1 MCGIAAVFARSAD
14 APAVDRGA
22 LERCRDRM
30 APRGPDGKGIWI
42 SEDGRVGLAHRRLSI
57 LDLSEAGAQPM
68 ASADGR
74 LQIVFNG
81 EIYNF
86 RDLQKELEEKG
97 VRFRSKSDTE
107 VLLQLYAREG
117 AGMLARLRGMFALA
131 IWDGVKRELFLARDP
146 HGIKPLYTADD
157 GRTFRAASQVKAL
170 LAGGGIDIQPEPAGH
185 AGYFLW
191 GYVPEPYTLYRGIR
205 SLPAGSWMIVRENG
219 LETGRYWNWGSVL
232 REAEGDT
239 RRTDLRSLIGDSVRA
254 HLVSDVPVGIFLS
267 AGIDSNV
274 LAAHAAEAGGRLRS
288 LTLSFSEYVG
298 TERDEAPLAEKSAR
312 QLGLEHQTIRIE
324 RKEFEGQLERLL
336 EQMDQPT
343 NDGTNVYFVS
353 WAAHKAGMKV
363 ALSGLGGDE
372 LFGGYDSFW
381 QIPRSTAIL
390 GWSRWMPGAGPA
402 FRALTGPWLGAVTSP
417 KYAGLLDYGGTRGG
431 AYFLRRGMFMP
442 WELGGL
448 MDREMARQ
456 GIAELGISEN
466 LNLEVKGISSENGA
480 VCCLESVYYMRNQLL
495 RDADW
500 AGMAHS
506 LEIRVPLVDRVL
518 SEELAPAVCSSR
530 PPSKIDFA
538 GSSPNALLPELAD
551 RPKSGFQI
559 PVREWLAQ
567 SAGVQERGL
576 RGWVKFVYG
585 QFTGKN

>member
-1 MCGIAAVFARSAD
+1 MCGIAVTFARSAD

-22 LERCRDRM
+22 LERCRERM
-30 APRGPDGKGIWI
+30 APRGPDGSGTWI
-42 SEDGRVGLAHRRLSI
+42 STDGRIGLAHRRLSI

-86 RDLQKELEEKG
+86 RELQKQLEAQG
-97 VRFRSKSDTE
+97 VPFRSKSDTE

-117 AGMLARLRGMFALA
+117 AAMLGRLRGMFALA
-131 IWDGVKRELFLARDP
+131 IWDSVRRELFLARDP

-170 LAGGGIDIQPEPAGH
+170 LAGGGIDTRPEPAGH

-219 LETGRYWNWGSVL
+219 LETGKFWDWGTIL
-232 REAEGDT
+232 REAGKSDS
-239 RRTDLRSLIGDSVRA
+239 RDDLRTWVGDSVRA
-254 HLVSDVPVGIFLS
+254 HLVSDVPVGVFLS

-274 LAAHAAEAGGRLRS
+274 LAAHAARAGGRLRS
-288 LTLSFSEYVG
+288 LTLSFAEYAG
-298 TERDEAPLAEKSAR
+298 TERDEGPLAADSAR
-312 QLGLEHQTIRIE
+312 RLGLEHTDVRIE
-324 RKEFEGQLERLL
+324 RKEFEAQRDRLL
-336 EQMDQPT
+336 DQMDQPT

-353 WAAHKAGMKV
+353 WAAHRAGMKV

-372 LFGGYDSFW
+372 LFGGYASFQ
-381 QIPRSTAIL
+381 QIPHSTALL
-390 GWSRWMPGAGPA
+390 GWSRFVPGLGSA
-402 FRALTGPWLGAVTSP
+402 FRAVTRPFLGAVTSP
-417 KYAGLLDYGGTRGG
+417 KYAGLLEYGGTAGG
-431 AYFLRRGMFMP
+431 AYFLRRGLFMP
-442 WELGGL
+442 WELPGL
-448 MDREMARQ
+448 MDPEMARQ
-456 GIAELGISEN
+456 GMLELGIPESLDRALRGVTGGN
-466 LNLEVKGISSENGA
+466 AQVSYLET
-480 VCCLESVYYMRNQLL
+480 VYYMRNQLL

-518 SEELAPAVCSSR
+518 SEQLAPAIRSSR
-530 PPSKIDFA
+530 PPTKKDFA
-538 GSSPNALLPELAD
+538 ASAPQALPPEVVH

-559 PVREWLAQ
+559 PVREWLAE
-567 SAGVQERGL
+567 SVGVRERGI
-576 RGWVKFVYG
+576 RGWVKFVYRE
-585 QFTGKN
+585 FTGRN

>member
-1 MCGIAAVFARSAD
+1 MS
-14 APAVDRGA
+14 
-22 LERCRDRM
+22 
-30 APRGPDGKGIWI
+30 
-42 SEDGRVGLAHRRLSI
+42 
-57 LDLSEAGAQPM
+57 
-68 ASADGR
+68 SADGN

-86 RDLQKELEEKG
+86 RELQKELEKEG
-97 VRFRSKSDTE
+97 VAFRSKSDTE

-117 AGMLARLRGMFALA
+117 VGILARLRGMFALA

-170 LAGGGIDIQPEPAGH
+170 LAGGGIDTRPEPAGH

-191 GYVPEPYTLYRGIR
+191 GHLPEPYTLYRGIR
-205 SLPAGSWMIVRENG
+205 ALPAGSWMILRENG
-219 LETGRYWNWGSVL
+219 LETGRFWDW
-232 REAEGDT
+232 GDT
-239 RRTDLRSLIGDSVRA
+239 LRQVQIGGRQGDLRSLIGDSVRD
-254 HLVSDVPVGIFLS
+254 HLVSDVPVGVFLS

-288 LTLSFSEYVG
+288 LTLSFAEYAG
-298 TERDEAPLAEKSAR
+298 TDRDEAPLAERSAR

-324 RKEFEGQLERLL
+324 RKEFEGQMEQLL
-336 EQMDQPT
+336 DQMDQPT

-353 WAAHKAGMKV
+353 WAARQAGMKV

-372 LFGGYDSFW
+372 LFGGYDSFR
-381 QIPRSTAIL
+381 QVPRSTALL
-390 GWSRWMPGAGPA
+390 GWSRFAPGLGWAI
-402 FRALTGPWLGAVTSP
+402 RELSRPWLGSVTSP
-417 KYAGLLDYGGTRGG
+417 KYAGLLEYGGTTGG

-442 WELGGL
+442 WELPGL
-448 MDREMARQ
+448 MDREMAW
-456 GIAELGISEN
+456 GGLAELGIPES
-466 LNLEVKGISSENGA
+466 LNRA
-480 VCCLESVYYMRNQLL
+480 VAGVSGGNAQVSLLESVYYMRNQLL

-518 SEELAPAVCSSR
+518 SEQLAPAICSSR

-538 GSSPNALLPELAD
+538 GSSPKALLPELVG

-559 PVREWLAQ
+559 PVREWLAE
-567 SAGVQERGL
+567 SAGVGERGL
-576 RGWVKFVYG
+576 RGWVKFVYR
-585 QFTGKN
+585 QFMGKS